1 MGVTMSIEDNAL
13 EIRNALIDNY
23 NNYAQGLDS
32 KDWPLVRSCF
42 AREVLIDYGSIS
54 APTGDPAVPRVTE
67 DWMQVL
73 QSVINGFDITR
84 HTITNHRVSITDSRV
99 RCSAYLTADHVIFA
113 NPELPVVS
121 DEEVVTVVGE
131 YTNDYQLEAGGWKIC
146 KSQLVV
152 NWSSG
157 NMALFEIAAQR
168 AAAL

>member
-1 MGVTMSIEDNAL
+1 MSPMDNAH

-23 NNYAQGLDS
+23 NAYAQGLDS

-54 APTGDPAVPRVTE
+54 APTGDPAIPRVAE

-99 RCSAYLTADHVIFA
+99 RCSAYLTADHVIFT
-113 NPELPVVS
+113 NPDLPVVN

-131 YTNDYQLEAGGWKIC
+131 YTNDYQLEDDGWKIC

>member
-1 MGVTMSIEDNAL
+1 MDNAH

-23 NNYAQGLDS
+23 NAYAQGLDS

-54 APTGDPAVPRVTE
+54 APTGDPAIPRVAE

-99 RCSAYLTADHVIFA
+99 RCSAYLTADHVIFT
-113 NPELPVVS
+113 NPDLPVVN

-131 YTNDYQLEAGGWKIC
+131 YTNDYQLEDDGWKIC

>member
-1 MGVTMSIEDNAL
+1 MSLMDNAH

-23 NNYAQGLDS
+23 NAYAQGLDS

-54 APTGDPAVPRVTE
+54 APTGDPAIPRVAE

-99 RCSAYLTADHVIFA
+99 RCSAYLTADHVIFT
-113 NPELPVVS
+113 NPDLPVVN
-121 DEEVVTVVGE
+121 DEEVVTVVGD
-131 YTNDYQLEAGGWKIC
+131 YTNDYQLEEDGWKIC

-157 NMALFEIAAQR
+157 NMALFEIAGQR